1 MRKVIV
7 IGAGFDLTGCQLI
20 QFIEISISSHLE
32 FSELIEAA
40 REFKIKGQRSLP
52 VSKELKSLIVK
63 SKEILSFEPIAM
75 AIKEKKPKYIRQ
87 QHKLA
92 QRHYRRK

>member
-7 IGAGFDLTGCQLI
+7 VGAGLDLTGCQLI

-32 FSELIEAA
+32 FTELIEAA
-40 REFKIKGQRSLP
+40 REFKIKAQQYLP
-52 VSKELKSLIVK
+52 VSKELNSLIVK
-63 SKEILSFEPIAM
+63 SNEILSIKPTEMPF
-75 AIKEKKPKYIRQ
+75 KEKKPKYIRQ

>member
-1 MRKVIV
+1 MRKVII
-7 IGAGFDLTGCQLI
+7 IGAGLGLTGCQLI
-20 QFIEISISSHLE
+20 RFIEISISSHLE

-40 REFKIKGQRSLP
+40 REFKIKAQQYLP
-52 VSKELKSLIVK
+52 VSKELKSLIDR
-63 SKEILSFEPIAM
+63 SKEILSIEPTEM
-75 AIKEKKPKYIRQ
+75 PLKEKKPKYIRQ